1 MLPRL
6 GIVHLQLLN
15 LLKLESA
22 DPGLFLLQGVLI
34 VDVPDRPALVFYVTG
49 DFDLR

>member
-22 DPGLFLLQGVLI
+22 DPGLFLLRGVLVVNI
-34 VDVPDRPALVFYVTG
+34 LDRPSLVFYMTS